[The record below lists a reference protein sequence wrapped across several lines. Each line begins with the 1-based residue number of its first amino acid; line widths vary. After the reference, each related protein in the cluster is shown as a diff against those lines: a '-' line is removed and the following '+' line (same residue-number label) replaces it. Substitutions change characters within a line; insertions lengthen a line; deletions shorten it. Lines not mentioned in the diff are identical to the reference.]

1 MLIFLIGFL
10 MGILSGLAIGG
21 GTLLVPALIY
31 LVGTEQHVAQGV
43 SLAAFIPTALV
54 AVVTHYRQGNVKIK
68 LALYLIVGSV
78 GGAVIGSLLA
88 HNLNARIL
96 KKIFGVFLI
105 AMGIYEYMGKSK
117 LARIKE
123 MENNKG
129 NTDLE

>member
-1 MLIFLIGFL
+1 

-31 LVGTEQHVAQGV
+31 LVETEQHVAQGV

-117 LARIKE
+117 LAKIKE
-123 MENNKG
+123 MENENNKG